1 MRVDIFDDI
10 FDGSDDDFQFCCQDL
25 QQQQQLGAA
34 VVVSD
39 KGVTEAKTTLFCS
52 LLPRSPKSGILKPGA
67 AYLANLIVNGK
78 YFQYSESIDPTSV
91 KVISFF
97 PTVAAAVSSFCKNK
111 TQQ

>member
-1 MRVDIFDDI
+1 MLVDIFDDVV
-10 FDGSDDDFQFCCQDL
+10 DGSEDDFQFCCQDL
-25 QQQQQLGAA
+25 QQQLGAA

-39 KGVTEAKTTLFCS
+39 KGVTEAKITLFCS

-97 PTVAAAVSSFCKNK
+97 QLWRPQSHPFAK
-111 TQQ
+111 TKHNSEP